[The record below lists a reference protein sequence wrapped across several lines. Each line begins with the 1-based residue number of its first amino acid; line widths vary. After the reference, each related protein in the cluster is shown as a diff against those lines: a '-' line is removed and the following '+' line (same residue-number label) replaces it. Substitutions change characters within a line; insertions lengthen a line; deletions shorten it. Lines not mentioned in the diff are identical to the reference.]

1 MTKSIQTLLDDNAL
15 LRQLLLEQQA
25 LLESKDSKILELNQ
39 SYQTLLEQFRL
50 AQHHRFGRSSEV
62 CELQGELFNEAETMA
77 EDDTLAV
84 DTIPESETTPP
95 QTKEKPKRKPLPAH
109 LPRVQVFHDIDEADK
124 QCDCCGHQ
132 LQKMG
137 EDISEKLE
145 FIPAKVR
152 VIENIR
158 LKYSCQHCEST
169 VPRATLNKRRCRVAP
184 YPRATPL
191 PVCSV
196 KSSPVNISTPYR
208 FIDKKRYSSNTVL
221 K

>member
-95 QTKEKPKRKPLPAH
+95 QTKEKPKRKPLPKH
-109 LPRVQVFHDIDEADK
+109 LPLATCHVFKCSMTLMK
-124 QCDCCGHQ
+124 QTRSVIVAV
-132 LQKMG
+132 
-137 EDISEKLE
+137 ISFKKWAR
-145 FIPAKVR
+145 I
-152 VIENIR
+152 
-158 LKYSCQHCEST
+158 
-169 VPRATLNKRRCRVAP
+169 
-184 YPRATPL
+184 
-191 PVCSV
+191 SV
-196 KSSPVNISTPYR
+196 KNWSSSP
-208 FIDKKRYSSNTVL
+208 L
-221 K
+221 KSES